1 MTTQNYLP
9 SKKLSIFLLIFLV
22 ILFSLFFFNKNKYS
36 KNEAPNIK
44 NISASTLVLNDQDM
58 DGLYDWE
65 ESLWGTDPKQKDSDK
80 DGVNDKEETEIKK
93 NELGITTN
101 QEDSSA
107 NQTDQLAKEIFSL
120 AVSLNQNGLL
130 TQEGV
135 ENLTKILG
143 DQILTTEEI
152 ENPESE
158 IQVLTTENT
167 PENKEKYKTSVLKTI
182 EVAKNKGF
190 GGELTEF
197 SKIIAEESDNT
208 ENLEKISQ
216 TYSDLADE
224 LIKIKVPEEIS
235 SIHKSLISEL
245 IRTSLSINLMSNYYS
260 DPILSLRGIFLYK
273 KYSDNVEK
281 HLYSLLS
288 YFQ

>member
-36 KNEAPNIK
+36 KNEVPNIK

-65 ESLWGTDPKQKDSDK
+65 ESLWGTDPKQKDSDQ

>member
-22 ILFSLFFFNKNKYS
+22 IFFSLFFFNKKNYS
-36 KNEAPNIK
+36 NNEAANIK

-65 ESLWGTDPKQKDSDK
+65 ESLWGTDPKQKDSDQN
-80 DGVNDKEETEIKK
+80 GINDKEETELKK
-93 NELGITTN
+93 NELGITTD
-101 QEDSSA
+101 QESTSA

-158 IQVLTTENT
+158 IQVQVIENSA
-167 PENKEKYKTSVLKTI
+167 ENKEKYKAAVLKTI
-182 EVAKNKGF
+182 ESAKNKGF

-224 LIKIKVPEEIS
+224 LIQIKAPEEIS

>member
-65 ESLWGTDPKQKDSDK
+65 ESLWGTDPKQKDSDQ

>member
-36 KNEAPNIK
+36 KNEAPDIK

-65 ESLWGTDPKQKDSDK
+65 ESLWGTDPKQKDSDQ

-101 QEDSSA
+101 QEGPSA

>member
-22 ILFSLFFFNKNKYS
+22 IFFSLFFFNRNNYS
-36 KNEAPNIK
+36 NNEATNIK

-65 ESLWGTDPKQKDSDK
+65 ESLWGTDPKQKDSDQN
-80 DGVNDKEETEIKK
+80 GINDKEETELKK
-93 NELGITTN
+93 NELGITTD
-101 QEDSSA
+101 QESTSA

-158 IQVLTTENT
+158 IQVQVIENSA
-167 PENKEKYKTSVLKTI
+167 ENKEKYKAAVLKTI
-182 EVAKNKGF
+182 ESAKNKGF

-224 LIKIKVPEEIS
+224 LIQIKVPEEIS

>member
-36 KNEAPNIK
+36 KNEAPDIK

-65 ESLWGTDPKQKDSDK
+65 ESLWGTDPKQKDSDQ